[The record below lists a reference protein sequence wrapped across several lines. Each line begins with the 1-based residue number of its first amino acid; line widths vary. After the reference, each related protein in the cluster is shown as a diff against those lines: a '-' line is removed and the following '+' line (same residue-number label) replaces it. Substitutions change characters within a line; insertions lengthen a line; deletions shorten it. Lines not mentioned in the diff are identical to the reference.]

1 MFQKIGLLYISII
14 IRILFCN
21 QLNAQTNSL
30 VVFSATG
37 DVFQLTVDGT
47 LINKTPNANVKA
59 IDLIIGWHH
68 LDVKLKR
75 NEKDIWFKDSILIR
89 SEEKYVN
96 KEFTYVLVEENTSTR
111 SATNKVKLKFI
122 SISERSGPEKPPIP
136 DAPKE
141 VVPLVD
147 NNLYGNLYKAKNNR
161 PVFFNH
167 YNPLTSTC
175 DTLLNDKDLKY
186 AFNLLNKCNDTQ
198 SQFVYL
204 NQLIENNCLTVN
216 QLTSLLLILPMDMDR
231 LSSAKLAYFH
241 IIDKEHAK
249 FILDVFK
256 YPAMKESYIDFMKEQ
271 ENKVNQKNRHCSE
284 PLSDKQFGE
293 VLSKI
298 KNTAHETDK
307 IKLAK
312 KIVIEEC
319 LSTTQIKQMTPFF
332 THDREKLDFLVSA
345 CNILTDKEN
354 AKLLVSEFQSSEA
367 KEEFLNLIS
376 K

>member
-1 MFQKIGLLYISII
+1 MFQKIGLRYISIVI
-14 IRILFCN
+14 GTLFYN

-30 VVFSATG
+30 VVFSPIG
-37 DVFQLTVDGT
+37 DIFQLTVDGT
-47 LINKTPNANVKA
+47 LINKTPDANVKA
-59 IDLIIGWHH
+59 IDLTAGWHH
-68 LDVKLKR
+68 LEVKLFRK
-75 NEKDIWFKDSILIR
+75 EKETWFKDSILIR

-96 KEFTYVLVEENTSTR
+96 KEFTYVLVED
-111 SATNKVKLKFI
+111 KKIQLKFI
-122 SISERSGPEKPPIP
+122 SVSELSGPEKPPIP

-147 NNLYGNLYKAKNNR
+147 NSLYGNLYKAKNNK

-175 DTLLNDKDLKY
+175 DTLLTEKDLKY
-186 AFNLLNKCNDTQ
+186 AFNLLSKCNDTQ

-204 NQLIENNCLTVN
+204 NQIIENNCLSVN

-241 IIDKEHAK
+241 ITDKEHAK
-249 FILDVFK
+249 FILEVFK
-256 YPAMKESYIDFMKEQ
+256 YPAMKESYLDFMKEQ
-271 ENKVNQKNRHCSE
+271 ENKVKQKNRNCSE
-284 PLSDKQFGE
+284 PISDKQFGE

-298 KNTAHETDK
+298 KNTTHETDK
-307 IKLAK
+307 FKLAK
-312 KIVIEEC
+312 KIIVEHC
-319 LSTTQIKQMTPFF
+319 LSTTQIKQITPFF

-345 CNILTDKEN
+345 CNVLTDKEN
-354 AKLLVSEFQSSEA
+354 IKLLVSEFQSSEV

>member
-1 MFQKIGLLYISII
+1 MFKQIGLHYISIVI
-14 IRILFCN
+14 GTLFYN

-37 DVFQLTVDGT
+37 DVFRLKVDNEYV
-47 LINKTPNANVKA
+47 NKVKQANVKA
-59 IDLIIGWHH
+59 YNLLPGWHH
-68 LDVKLKR
+68 LEIFETHDNG
-75 NEKDIWFKDSILIR
+75 NETVYIDSILIGTALKF
-89 SEEKYVN
+89 SN
-96 KEFTYVLVEENTSTR
+96 KEMTYALETKDKKTFLVF
-111 SATNKVKLKFI
+111 K
-122 SISERSGPEKPPIP
+122 SISELSGPEKPPIP
-136 DAPKE
+136 NAPKE

-147 NNLYGNLYKAKNNR
+147 NSLYGNLYKAKNNK

-167 YNPLTSTC
+167 YNPLSSTC
-175 DTLLNDKDLKY
+175 DTLLTDKDIKY
-186 AFNLLNKCNDTQ
+186 AFNLLSKCNDTQ

-204 NQLIENNCLTVN
+204 NQMIEHNCLTVN

-241 IIDKEHAK
+241 IIDKENSK

-256 YPAMKESYIDFMKEQ
+256 YPAMKESYTDFMKEQ
-271 ENKVNQKNRHCSE
+271 ENKVKQKNRHCIE
-284 PLSDKQFGE
+284 PISDKQFGE

-298 KNTAHETDK
+298 KNTIHETDK